1 MQNED
6 LPYLPYWMNQTFF
19 YFCGTFGG
27 HPPQPAGGVKS
38 PAGGQPRPQA
48 QPGTLPPRVYTSRKK
63 ISCKHDKVID
73 IIV

>member
-27 HPPQPAGGVKS
+27 HPPQPAGGQIPRRGS
-38 PAGGQPRPQA
+38 AQAAGTAGDAPAQGLHVPIKNIMLA
-48 QPGTLPPRVYTSRKK
+48 
-63 ISCKHDKVID
+63 
-73 IIV
+73 

>member
-19 YFCGTFGG
+19 IFAELSGVTR
-27 HPPQPAGGVKS
+27 PSLPGGVKS

>member
-27 HPPQPAGGVKS
+27 HPPQPAGGSNPPQGVS
-38 PAGGQPRPQA
+38 PGRRRSRGRSRPGFTRPA
-48 QPGTLPPRVYTSRKK
+48 KK